1 MSKSQEEA
9 STIQWLLL
17 SVLLVT
23 MIIALPLV
31 VVWGILNLPS
41 ELRIVATICIVV
53 AWGVASGYKEWIISK
68 RKETTDVKK

>member
-1 MSKSQEEA
+1 MSNSREEA

-17 SVLLVT
+17 SVILAT

-53 AWGVASGYKEWIISK
+53 VWGVASGYKDWVISK
-68 RKETTDVKK
+68 RKESTTAK